1 MPFSTPLLINRDV
14 INCGQIAQSQEFSV
28 FALIGS
34 HLDAKGNSGV
44 VEGEYNPS
52 VGVRRTPKKED
63 LVRFQDRLTGQS
75 KDNYHGMS
83 LHVTSVLSTDFEQC
97 ISNLTKTC
105 NLDSLH

>member
-63 LVRFQDRLTGQS
+63 LVRFQDRLKGQF
-75 KDNYHGMS
+75 KRQ
-83 LHVTSVLSTDFEQC
+83 LPRCVL
-97 ISNLTKTC
+97 NLFQ
-105 NLDSLH
+105 SIYS